1 MSKYKIG
8 EKDDW
13 DFRLVRREERVEMW
27 HKPETNS
34 YMVCLY
40 EHINRDEERL
50 FHTTKFSQE
59 EADWVF
65 ETVVGLLRV
74 GESI

>member
-13 DFRLVRREERVEMW
+13 NFQLEKRVGRVEMW
-27 HKPETNS
+27 FKPETSS
-34 YMVCLY
+34 YMVCFY
-40 EHINRDEERL
+40 EHVNSDEERL

-65 ETVVGLLRV
+65 RTVVGLLR
-74 GESI
+74 